1 MRKMASIQQIIDV
14 IDIPGADKICQ
25 YQIQGWRVV
34 DSVGKYQVGDLVVFC
49 EVDSWV
55 PTVLASFLSK
65 GNTPREY
72 NGVPGEKLRTIR
84 FRKALS
90 QGLILPIE
98 VLPGG
103 FETGDIVVG
112 MDVSEV
118 LGIQKWE
125 APEQTHL
132 GGQTKG
138 SFPSYIPKTD
148 QERVQN
154 LTSEIPVW
162 SQTEDLWEVT
172 EKLEGSSMT
181 VFFMEG
187 EFGVCSR
194 NQELKEDETNS
205 FWCASRL
212 YSLREKLTSLG
223 RNIAIQGELIGPS
236 VQGNIYR
243 LNSVDFYVYD
253 IYDIQT
259 GDYLNSEE
267 RLTLV
272 KSLGLKHVP
281 VVGLISIK
289 NMSVQDII
297 NSADGLSFLSDV
309 KREGIVF
316 KRAQGGASFKA
327 ISNSYLMHNWRSK
340 LDQRISQGTTRNDR
354 TNHDSNPR
362 S

>member
-1 MRKMASIQQIIDV
+1 MRKMASIQQIADV
-14 IDIPGADKICQ
+14 IAITGADKICQ

-55 PTVLASFLSK
+55 PTDLAPFLSK
-65 GNTPREY
+65 GNTPREF

-84 FRKALS
+84 LRKALS
-90 QGLILPIE
+90 QGLILPMG

-125 APEQTHL
+125 VPEPTQL

-138 SFPSYIPKTD
+138 TFPSYIPKTD

-154 LTSEIPVW
+154 LGSEIATW
-162 SQTEDLWEVT
+162 SQTEDLWEVS

-181 VFFMEG
+181 AFFMGG

-212 YSLREKLTSLG
+212 YSLREKLTSFG
-223 RNIAIQGELIGPS
+223 RNIAIQGELIGPGI
-236 VQGNIYR
+236 QGNIYG

-259 GDYLNSEE
+259 GDYLNTEE
-267 RLTLV
+267 RLALSE
-272 KSLGLKHVP
+272 SLGLKHVP

-289 NMSVQDII
+289 NMTVQDII
-297 NSADGLSFLSDV
+297 NSADGLSFLSGV
-309 KREGIVF
+309 NREGIVF

-327 ISNSYLMHNWRSK
+327 ISNAYLEK
-340 LDQRISQGTTRNDR
+340 QQ
-354 TNHDSNPR
+354 
-362 S
+362 